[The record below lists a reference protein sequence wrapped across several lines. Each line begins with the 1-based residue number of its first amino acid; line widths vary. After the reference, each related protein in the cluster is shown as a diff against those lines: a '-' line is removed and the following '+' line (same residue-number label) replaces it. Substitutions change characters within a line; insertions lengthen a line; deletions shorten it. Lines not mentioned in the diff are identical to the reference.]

1 MFKDLSLFGLIEQF
15 QNKMEEMKDTEGME
29 DTEYYTRNRSGS
41 RSSPP
46 TTKVKGGVVATIVF
60 FLFLFFALAL
70 YIWAIVVLVT
80 FKIDTPILILS
91 FVLLFGSGP
100 IIPIILA
107 YSFKGSALKGTN
119 AF

>member
-1 MFKDLSLFGLIEQF
+1 MLTDLSLFGLIEQF
-15 QNKMEEMKDTEGME
+15 QNKMEEMKNINKPEEME
-29 DTEYYTRNRSGS
+29 DTEY
-41 RSSPP
+41 SPP
-46 TTKVKGGVVATIVF
+46 TTKGKGGVGAII
-60 FLFLFFALAL
+60 LFLLFIFFAFVL

-91 FVLLFGSGP
+91 FVLLSVSGP
-100 IIPIILA
+100 VIPIILA